1 MTIRLNITDGEGVLL
16 GTIELT
22 EDELRR
28 ARTSASS
35 TATSTAARWVGPL
48 GPPPSSATRTK
59 SS

>member
-28 ARTSASS
+28 ARTSPMGQQALVEDICSE
-35 TATSTAARWVGPL
+35 AGVR
-48 GPPPSSATRTK
+48 
-59 SS
+59 